1 MKRTL
6 RLTLTCALA
15 AVMCACT
22 ATAENLTGEAEGY
35 GGPLKV
41 AVTVEEG
48 KITQVRVTEHKE
60 TEGVGTKAID
70 TLPDAIVQANSTQ
83 VVVVAGAT
91 YTSKAILAAVDNALG
106 VSPSA
111 SPAGSQA
118 PAQTSATNLR
128 TGVGMSATGRV
139 GPGTDDAG
147 NPVYSFNV
155 VFCSAAFEEDGR
167 IAQVMF
173 DQLEVAT
180 PNYDGSSMPHFSG
193 FPGQGGYALWDD
205 AQGKTNGTTED
216 TEENFLAEV
225 SAWTTKRERGNDY
238 KLNTATWSQEMD
250 TFQQLFVGKTV
261 DEVDAWFEKYC
272 SDVNGRP
279 LTAESAQEG
288 DQEKYAAL
296 TDEEKQQLADVTSS
310 ATMSLKDNHGDLLA
324 ALRKAWEM
332 AQK

>member
-83 VVVVAGAT
+83 VDVVAGAT

-118 PAQTSATNLR
+118 PTQTSATNLR
-128 TGVGMSATGRV
+128 T
-139 GPGTDDAG
+139 
-147 NPVYSFNV
+147 
-155 VFCSAAFEEDGR
+155 
-167 IAQVMF
+167 
-173 DQLEVAT
+173 
-180 PNYDGSSMPHFSG
+180 NYDGSSLPHFSG

>member
-83 VVVVAGAT
+83 VDVVA
-91 YTSKAILAAVDNALG
+91 G

-128 TGVGMSATGRV
+128 TGVGMSAMGRV

-180 PNYDGSSMPHFSG
+180 PNYDGSSMPHISG

>member
-1 MKRTL
+1 MFTIKPST
-6 RLTLTCALA
+6 LTLLLFTTLLILSVLSLFVGVIDIRPAAL
-15 AVMCACT
+15 
-22 ATAENLTGEAEGY
+22 LTGD
-35 GGPLKV
+35 
-41 AVTVEEG
+41 
-48 KITQVRVTEHKE
+48 TELLE
-60 TEGVGTKAID
+60 VFLISR
-70 TLPDAIVQANSTQ
+70 LPRLL
-83 VVVVAGAT
+83 
-91 YTSKAILAAVDNALG
+91 AILC
-106 VSPSA
+106 
-111 SPAGSQA
+111 
-118 PAQTSATNLR
+118 

>member
-83 VVVVAGAT
+83 VDVVAGAT

-106 VSPSA
+106 VSPSV
-111 SPAGSQA
+111 SPVGSQA
-118 PAQTSATNLR
+118 PAQTSATTLR
-128 TGVGMSATGRV
+128 TGVGMSAMGRV

-238 KLNTATWSQEMD
+238 KLNTATWNQEMD

-332 AQK
+332 VQK

>member
-41 AVTVEEG
+41 AVAVEEG

-83 VVVVAGAT
+83 VDVVAGAT

-128 TGVGMSATGRV
+128 TGVGMSAMGRV

-167 IAQVMF
+167 RK
-173 DQLEVAT
+173 
-180 PNYDGSSMPHFSG
+180 PPR
-193 FPGQGGYALWDD
+193 PW
-205 AQGKTNGTTED
+205 
-216 TEENFLAEV
+216 
-225 SAWTTKRERGNDY
+225 SAR
-238 KLNTATWSQEMD
+238 TAASP
-250 TFQQLFVGKTV
+250 
-261 DEVDAWFEKYC
+261 
-272 SDVNGRP
+272 R
-279 LTAESAQEG
+279 
-288 DQEKYAAL
+288 
-296 TDEEKQQLADVTSS
+296 
-310 ATMSLKDNHGDLLA
+310 
-324 ALRKAWEM
+324 
-332 AQK
+332 

>member
-83 VVVVAGAT
+83 VDVVAGAT

-118 PAQTSATNLR
+118 SAQTSATNLR
-128 TGVGMSATGRV
+128 TGVGMSAMGRV
-139 GPGTDDAG
+139 GPGTG
-147 NPVYSFNV
+147 RCRQPVYSFNV

-193 FPGQGGYALWDD
+193 FPGQGGYALVDD

-225 SAWTTKRERGNDY
+225 SAWTHQAGTWQRLQAEHRHLEPGNRH
-238 KLNTATWSQEMD
+238 L
-250 TFQQLFVGKTV
+250 
-261 DEVDAWFEKYC
+261 
-272 SDVNGRP
+272 P
-279 LTAESAQEG
+279 
-288 DQEKYAAL
+288 AAL
-296 TDEEKQQLADVTSS
+296 CGQ
-310 ATMSLKDNHGDLLA
+310 NRG
-324 ALRKAWEM
+324 
-332 AQK
+332 

>member
-6 RLTLTCALA
+6 RMILTFALA
-15 AVMCACT
+15 AGLCACT
-22 ATAENLTGEAEGY
+22 AMAETLTGEAEGY

-41 AVTVEEG
+41 AVTVADG

-83 VVVVAGAT
+83 VDVVAGAT
-91 YTSKAILAAVDNALG
+91 YTSKAILTAVDNAMG

-111 SPAGSQA
+111 SPDASQA
-118 PAQTSATNLR
+118 PAQASAGNLR
-128 TGVGMSATGRV
+128 TGVAMSALGRV
-139 GPGTDDAG
+139 GPGSDDAG

-155 VFCSAAFEEDGR
+155 VFCSAAFQEDGR

-205 AQGKTNGTTED
+205 AQGKTNGVTQD
-216 TEENFLAEV
+216 TEENYLAEIA
-225 SAWTTKRERGNDY
+225 AWTTKRERGNDY
-238 KLNTATWSQEMD
+238 KLNSGTWTQEMD
-250 TFQQLFVGKTV
+250 AYQQLFVGKTV

-296 TDEEKQQLADVTSS
+296 SEEEKQQLADVTSS
-310 ATMSLKDNHGDLLA
+310 ATMSLKDSHGDLLA

>member
-1 MKRTL
+1 MKRAM
-6 RLTLTCALA
+6 RITLTCALA
-15 AVMCACT
+15 ALLCGCT
-22 ATAENLTGEAEGY
+22 ATAEHLTGEAEGY

-41 AVTVEEG
+41 AVTVSEG
-48 KITQVRVTEHKE
+48 KITEVRVTEHKE

-70 TLPDAIVQANSTQ
+70 TLPDAIVQAGSTQ
-83 VVVVAGAT
+83 VDVVAGAT

-111 SPAGSQA
+111 SPAGSEA
-118 PAQTSATNLR
+118 PAQTAANLR
-128 TGVGMSATGRV
+128 TGVGMSAMGRV
-139 GPGTDDAG
+139 GPGSDDAG

-167 IAQVMF
+167 IAQVTF

-205 AQGKTNGTTED
+205 AQGKTNGVTED

-225 SAWTTKRERGNDY
+225 AAWTTKRERGNDY

-250 TFQQLFVGKTV
+250 AYQKLFVGKTV

-296 TDEEKQQLADVTSS
+296 TEEEKKQLADVTSS